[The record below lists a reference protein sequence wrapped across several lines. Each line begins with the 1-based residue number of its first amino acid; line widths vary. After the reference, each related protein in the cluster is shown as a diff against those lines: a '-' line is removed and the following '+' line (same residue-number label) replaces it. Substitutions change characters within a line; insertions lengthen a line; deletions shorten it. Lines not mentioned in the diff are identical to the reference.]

1 MGVCPMDFYFD
12 KKSHYGAEENFFI
25 EGFLMAT
32 HMRLACS
39 DVVYSGHTTT
49 QLTLLLLIFIDSLD
63 RSLFE
68 GRALKKTLK
77 GGFFRG
83 FLRK

>member
-1 MGVCPMDFYFD
+1 
-12 KKSHYGAEENFFI
+12 
-25 EGFLMAT
+25 MAT

-39 DVVYSGHTTT
+39 DVVYSGHTT
-49 QLTLLLLIFIDSLD
+49 QLTLLLLIFIDSVD

-77 GGFFRG
+77 GGIFRG
-83 FLRK
+83 FLGG